1 MINDVF
7 HIMRDSKREYKEAAV
22 TESRTGE
29 AIHLLVDRV
38 CNVRIDV
45 EGFTADTTLS
55 VKFEESETGMEFNE
69 IGTFPIPDAHHGILF
84 AKFKPYVRYTLIV
97 GGTDPK
103 LNVNVW
109 F

>member
-29 AIHLLVDRV
+29 VIHLLVDRV

-45 EGFTADTTLS
+45 KVLQLIQRYQLS
-55 VKFEESETGMEFNE
+55 SRKVKQGWNLM
-69 IGTFPIPDAHHGILF
+69 
-84 AKFKPYVRYTLIV
+84 K
-97 GGTDPK
+97 
-103 LNVNVW
+103 
-109 F
+109 